1 MTSKKSNEPL
11 RRISSEFAKELDDM
25 KILRLKIGMDTI
37 KSIKADWRL
46 TLAIARHPKFQLI
59 KEDILNSTLE

>member
-25 KILRLKIGMDTI
+25 KILRLKIGMDNI
-37 KSIKADWRL
+37 KSISADWRL
-46 TLAIARHPKFQLI
+46 TLAMVRHPKFISI
-59 KEDILNSTLE
+59 KEDIINANLK